1 MKKKSSMP
9 LGTKTVLWLCAALI
23 VFMLPFAVNQ
33 AVVSAA
39 LPYLYENAE
48 QCEILDADCILV
60 LGALVYDNQGSLS
73 PVLQDRM
80 ECALQ
85 LLGQGVSDRLLLS
98 GDHGTDEYD
107 EVNSMLCYANKRGVD
122 KSLLFQDHAGFS
134 TYESMVRAKEIFE
147 CKKIVIVTQKSHL
160 YRAVYIAR
168 SLGMEA
174 YGVAADL
181 RPYANQKSQELRE
194 FMARNKDFLSCL
206 LHIRPTYGGEA
217 IPITGN
223 AAASHDR

>member
-1 MKKKSSMP
+1 M
-9 LGTKTVLWLCAALI
+9 LIGTKTVLWLCAVLI
-23 VFMLPFAVNQ
+23 VFMLPFAINR

-48 QCEILDADCILV
+48 QCEISEADCILV

-85 LLGQGVSDRLLLS
+85 LLGQGISDRLLLS

-134 TYESMVRAKEIFE
+134 TYESMVRAKEIFG

-181 RPYANQKSQELRE
+181 RPYANQKSQGLRE

-206 LHIRPTYGGEA
+206 LHIRPTYGGEM

-223 AAASHDR
+223 AEASHDR